1 MALDFSGYVPG
12 MVNIGPAYKPPTVT
26 QEIISLRAMIEE
38 LRTQI
43 SGLDP
48 ETVAR
53 LSEAVDALEERLDE
67 LAAVAF
73 TGSYNDLTDTP
84 TIPAAQV
91 NADWDATSGV
101 AEILNKPTIPAA
113 QVNADWDAASGVAE
127 ILNKPTIPAAT
138 SDLTNDSGYITD
150 TDIETKANS
159 AGASAGYAA
168 TLAAGIPFGQC
179 DATSTATAFTATVT
193 GITELRDGVCVLLKN
208 GVVSSASGF
217 TLNINGLGAKPCYT
231 NLAAATRDTTIFH
244 VSYTMLFIY
253 SETIVSG
260 GGWICYRG
268 YDSNTNTIG
277 YQLRTNSSR
286 WTMAAA
292 MYRYRLMFQS
302 ADDPAKMVPANSST
316 STNATS
322 ARTPSTLPI
331 DPFGPIIYYGYTAA
345 ISAGSR
351 PAAAYMWTQY
361 VVTLGYSFTV
371 SSSLTEFAPLYL
383 KCTPQASGGAVIDP
397 TVPYTQTLPS
407 AADGYIYIYLG
418 NAVTTT
424 TFELAELHPVYY
436 HNGTGIRLWTGH
448 KKAELLAAAWN
459 ISGSLSSV
467 TLADDVSNYTELEI
481 RVKGPYSGYANG
493 VQVYQQRVFRVPVSE
508 GGFAIRDFT
517 DMAVNN
523 IIAISWSGTTA
534 YEQNSTSP
542 LTTGYTVEAITAY

>member
-113 QVNADWDAASGVAE
+113 
-127 ILNKPTIPAAT
+127 T
-138 SDLTNDSGYITD
+138 SELTNDSGYITD
-150 TDIETKANS
+150 TDMETKANS

-168 TLAAGIPFGQC
+168 TLAAGIPYGQC

-208 GVVSSASGF
+208 GVVTSASGF
-217 TLNINGLGAKPCYT
+217 TININGLGAKPCYT
-231 NLAAATRDTTIFH
+231 NLAAATRDTTIFN

-268 YDSNTNTIG
+268 YDTNTNTIG

-286 WTMAAA
+286 WTMEAA

-331 DPFGPIIYYGYTAA
+331 DPFGPIMYYGYTSA

-361 VVTLGYSFTV
+361 VVTLGYSFTA
-371 SSSLTEFAPLYL
+371 SSLTEFAPLYL

-397 TVPYTQTLPS
+397 TVPYTQTLPA

-436 HNGTGIRLWTGH
+436 HDGTGIRLWTGH
-448 KKAELLAAAWN
+448 KRTSLLAAAWN

-508 GGFAIRDFT
+508 GGFVIRDFT
-517 DMAVNN
+517 DLAVNN
-523 IIAISWSGTTA
+523 IIAISWSGTAA